1 MVPLRLP
8 ACCAFCPTLLIA
20 VAAFP
25 WLWAVLLVQGTGGCA
40 WQIMRPLQ
48 GFIFFGTGNSLLNS
62 IRVRIEDQ
70 GLPPLRCV
78 ILDFRRVSGLDSS
91 AALSLAKAGQLAR
104 KSDFHLLLTQV
115 PEEMQRHLERGFGRG
130 ERAEVPKFFPD
141 LDHALEWWE
150 ERTLAE
156 HDFNEQ
162 REQSSLRVQLAPFW
176 PKADTLD
183 AFLGRLDRRLVEEGQ
198 YLIRQGDSADQL
210 YFIESGEVSTFLES
224 ANGSPARRL
233 RRQAGGTV
241 LGELGL
247 LLRQPRS
254 ASVIV
259 NRPASV
265 YSLSDAALQHLK
277 RERPDVAADFY
288 E

>member
-62 IRVRIEDQ
+62 IRVRIEDRR
-70 GLPPLRCV
+70 LPPLRCV

-115 PEEMQRHLERGFGRG
+115 PDEMQRHLERGFVRD
-130 ERAEVPKFFPD
+130 ERAEAPKFFPD

-156 HDFNEQ
+156 HYLNEQ
-162 REQSSLRVQLAPFW
+162 RDQSSLRVQLTPFW
-176 PKADTLD
+176 PKTDTLD
-183 AFLGRLDRRLVEEGQ
+183 SFLGRLERLVEQGQ
-198 YLIRQGDSADQL
+198 YLISKATLRISFILLRAAKSAPSSKARTVRRHDGCGD
-210 YFIESGEVSTFLES
+210 
-224 ANGSPARRL
+224 
-233 RRQAGGTV
+233 RQA
-241 LGELGL
+241 E
-247 LLRQPRS
+247 RC
-254 ASVIV
+254 SV
-259 NRPASV
+259 NWACS
-265 YSLSDAALQHLK
+265 
-277 RERPDVAADFY
+277 
-288 E
+288 